1 MFRNDE
7 GIGPVWGV
15 VMMIAITVILAAVIA
30 MFVFGMLGSLN
41 APKYDKTIT
50 VGKITETH
58 AALGN
63 GLSKIQNGVID
74 TDGNGYIINQ
84 IQWGQSI
91 SPVVNGTYNISY
103 YIDSTSTTRVIV
115 KMEPI
120 SIPQDPSLAQYQCL
134 IGSDGVCK

>member
-1 MFRNDE
+1 MFRNDD
-7 GIGPVWGV
+7 GINPVIGV
-15 VMMIAITVILAAVIA
+15 VIMVAITVILAAVIA
-30 MFVFGMLGSLN
+30 AFVFGTVGYVGTS
-41 APKYDKTIT
+41 KFDKTIT
-50 VGKITETH
+50 VSEITETH

-74 TDGNGYIINQ
+74 TDGNGYIINPV
-84 IQWGQSI
+84 QWGQSI

-103 YIDSTSTTRVIV
+103 YIDPTSTTRVIV
-115 KMEPI
+115 GMESI